1 MESADILQ
9 GIAEV
14 AIGLAG
20 FAGIAAGLGYRA
32 RGSWS
37 EPDRKRL
44 IAVILFA
51 LAAIFAC
58 FVPYAIYHLGFE
70 SPWRIA
76 SFLCLYTP
84 LRAFYSQYKIV
95 RYTPSGYSR
104 AAMKLL
110 FGLEFI
116 LLTLLLIVIFG
127 LSGRY
132 EFGIYLTAT
141 LLTLAISS
149 FLFYRLLET
158 SFHGRLSGN
167 EPSLERPITDRSRNN
182 SQNKGDADE
191 KDAKSVAYYHLD

>member
-1 MESADILQ
+1 MESAGILQ

-44 IAVILFA
+44 VAVILFA
-51 LAAIFAC
+51 LGAIFAC
-58 FVPYAIYHLGFE
+58 FSPYAIYHLGAD

-76 SFLCLYTP
+76 SILCLYIP
-84 LRAFYSQYKIV
+84 IRGLYSQYKII
-95 RYTPSGYSR
+95 RFSPNGYSWS
-104 AAMKLL
+104 AMWLL
-110 FGLEFI
+110 TILEVAIILLLVAVALGFGGQYDFGLY
-116 LLTLLLIVIFG
+116 
-127 LSGRY
+127 LS
-132 EFGIYLTAT
+132 AT

-158 SFHGRLSGN
+158 SFDNRVNSSNDVNKLNTAETHQQLKEHSKRSDSVK
-167 EPSLERPITDRSRNN
+167 PSTTD
-182 SQNKGDADE
+182 
-191 KDAKSVAYYHLD
+191 

>member
-1 MESADILQ
+1 MESLGILQ

-51 LAAIFAC
+51 LGAIFAC
-58 FVPYAIYHLGFE
+58 FSPYAIYHLGVD

-76 SFLCLYTP
+76 SILCVYIPTRGL
-84 LRAFYSQYKIV
+84 YSQYKII
-95 RYTPSGYSR
+95 RYSPEGYSWS
-104 AAMKLL
+104 AMWLL
-110 FGLEFI
+110 VALEVAIILLLLAVALDLGGRYDFGLY
-116 LLTLLLIVIFG
+116 
-127 LSGRY
+127 LS
-132 EFGIYLTAT
+132 AT

-158 SFHGRLSGN
+158 SFHN
-167 EPSLERPITDRSRNN
+167 RPKNN
-182 SQNKGDADE
+182 NDGGQLDSVE
-191 KDAKSVAYYHLD
+191 KDQRSNEQANKSSSVKYYTLD

>member
-95 RYTPSGYSR
+95 RY
-104 AAMKLL
+104 
-110 FGLEFI
+110 
-116 LLTLLLIVIFG
+116 IVIFG

-167 EPSLERPITDRSRNN
+167 EPSLERPITDRPRNN

>member
-44 IAVILFA
+44 VAVILFA
-51 LAAIFAC
+51 LGAIFAC
-58 FVPYAIYHLGFE
+58 FGPYAIYHLGVD

-76 SFLCLYTP
+76 SILCLYIPTRG
-84 LRAFYSQYKIV
+84 LYSQYKII
-95 RYTPSGYSR
+95 RYSPTGYSWS
-104 AAMKLL
+104 AMWLL
-110 FGLEFI
+110 TILEVAII
-116 LLTLLLIVIFG
+116 LLLLVLVLGFG
-127 LSGRY
+127 GQY
-132 EFGIYLTAT
+132 EFGLYLSAT

-158 SFHGRLSGN
+158 SFHK
-167 EPSLERPITDRSRNN
+167 RPDSNN
-182 SQNKGDADE
+182 GDALDTTE
-191 KDAKSVAYYHLD
+191 IDQQSKERASTSKSIKYYTLD